1 MLHAMPTPASHQ
13 SIRRAAADVLRTR
26 SLTHTELIHEL
37 RAVGLDLGDDAVDT
51 VMRAIDG
58 DGRFAEL
65 ADERWVSVPHL
76 LEGTAWTTTVPDP
89 PPADD
94 CLPVEPDLS
103 LLGWW
108 ALDTPLPLAGGRDG
122 SLEFVE
128 LDDGSTAFLGP
139 PGWLEGDDEGGR
151 RTLVFTVV
159 DGAVTL
165 SRLERPPEPSAEQ
178 ARAVRA
184 AFDAGARHDELV
196 NSLDED
202 TRVELVTIPLEDLL
216 WEAVSAA
223 RERLRR
229 ARRAGRHPAR
239 RGRPR
244 ARRLD
249 RRARGHRLERAP
261 AHAPPPSHR
270 FLPPS
275 R

>member
-1 MLHAMPTPASHQ
+1 MPPPTCSA
-13 SIRRAAADVLRTR
+13 RARFTL
-26 SLTHTELIHEL
+26 TELIHEL

-223 RERLRR
+223 RGTPSPRPFAPVDTLLD
-229 ARRAGRHPAR
+229 AAG
-239 RGRPR
+239 
-244 ARRLD
+244 
-249 RRARGHRLERAP
+249 LERDDWTVGLAGTDWSVRP
-261 AHAPPPSHR
+261 THAPPPSHR